1 MKALDTTD
9 TDILKEEGYTDKEIE
24 IISWIVSQN
33 ERKGRYDSYVQNSLF
48 GSGTVYYNYPE
59 YKLVVYTRLGKI
71 EIPTLYELMSGKKDK
86 IKHTFDVLFEVRD
99 AVEHIFKEKF
109 FSLVNEEIKSEWQ
122 RVVNSI
128 RTPVPDFY
136 VEETRITVKGYE
148 KIKQAIED
156 SLADIDFVVL
166 DENGKEIRPAFNE
179 YDLTFCILDALKEKF
194 NLVYT
199 SELKDYIYENEK
211 GQSKWKNIL

>member
-109 FSLVNEEIKSEWQ
+109 FSLVNEKIQSEWQ

-199 SELKDYIYENEK
+199 GELEDYIYENEK
-211 GQSKWKNIL
+211 G

>member
-109 FSLVNEEIKSEWQ
+109 FSLVNEKIQSEWQ

-136 VEETRITVKGYE
+136 VEETRITAKGYE

-199 SELKDYIYENEK
+199 GELADYIYENENKK
-211 GQSKWKNIL
+211 GQSK

>member
-109 FSLVNEEIKSEWQ
+109 FSLVNEEIQSEWQ

-199 SELKDYIYENEK
+199 GELKDYIYENEK

>member
-109 FSLVNEEIKSEWQ
+109 FSLVNEKIQSEWQ

-199 SELKDYIYENEK
+199 GELKDYIYENENKK
-211 GQSKWKNIL
+211 GQSK

>member
-109 FSLVNEEIKSEWQ
+109 FSLVNEEIQSEWQ

-166 DENGKEIRPAFNE
+166 DENGTEIRPAFNE

-199 SELKDYIYENEK
+199 GELKDYIYENEK
-211 GQSKWKNIL
+211 GQSK